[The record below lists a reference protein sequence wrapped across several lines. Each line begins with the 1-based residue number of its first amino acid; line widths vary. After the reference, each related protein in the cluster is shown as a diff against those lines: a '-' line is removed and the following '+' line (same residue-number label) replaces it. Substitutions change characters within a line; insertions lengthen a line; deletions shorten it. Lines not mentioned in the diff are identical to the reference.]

1 VIPLLVLAAG
11 LAALAAGWLLV
22 RRLGARAR
30 IGRILA
36 STRAVP
42 VDEAVRLAGG
52 PPRYVA
58 VEGRLDSEQ
67 EFPDEHGRPLVY
79 RRSRLELLRGSRWE
93 AVEDHRE
100 TVPFGLADG
109 LATIALDAGAL
120 GDGLV
125 VVVRESEGL
134 ASEIPDRVPEGTPGG
149 TRARL
154 RVEQVSSVEHGLA
167 LGVPVTGDDG
177 ATVLRPGL
185 RRPLIL
191 TTLPRDDALRILAAD
206 HRTSTRLGA
215 LLMAGGLGVAAV
227 GLVWAVVAALA

>member
-1 VIPLLVLAAG
+1 MIPLLALAVG
-11 LAALAAGWLLV
+11 LAALVAGWLLV

-36 STRAVP
+36 STRTVP

-100 TVPFGLADG
+100 AVPFGLADG
-109 LATIALDAGAL
+109 LAAIALDADAL

-134 ASEIPDRVPEGTPGG
+134 ASEIPDRVPEGTPAGV
-149 TRARL
+149 RARL

-167 LGVPVTGDDG
+167 LGVPVAGDDG
-177 ATVLRPGL
+177 APVLRPGL

-191 TTLPRDDALRILAAD
+191 TTLPRDDALRILAVD

-227 GLVWAVVAALA
+227 GLVWAIAAALA